1 MTNAQKFSKIVCV
14 VLAAVMIFGTMFTVI
29 GCTGDKTAYDN
40 EKDALVFSTQA
51 PDGVFNPFFSTSGVD
66 SSIVGLTQISMLG
79 NDAEG
84 NVTYKHYKVPK
95 GTKNYDENDLDN
107 TVMVEDFEQVTTG
120 DTDETKRTTY
130 YFVLRNDVRCS
141 DGSYLSMKD
150 VLFNLYVYLD
160 RSYTGSATM
169 YSTDIVGL
177 QEYRTQESNEKEQE
191 SFQSKFVD
199 IAKARISNLTSA
211 CNEIIKQY
219 PDDKEN
225 LQKVKEELAKY
236 TSISGYEK
244 VVEDFDLACKLF
256 REELQNDFNNA
267 RDSWKELKFF
277 DEKQK
282 EYSGLITS
290 DAEMFLYNEGEIT
303 WNKKDAALKYNMGKT
318 NAKAWGEK
326 EAIEYVF
333 NTYMPA
339 KTEEVVNYWQTATNL
354 LTELVNQAMEED
366 AKQQGG
372 KRRYPNIS
380 GIKFVNMP
388 EQVVDGTTYKGEAVT
403 VNGITYDPLTSADYD
418 SNGVPTGS
426 NREVLSITI
435 KGVDPKA
442 IWNFAFA
449 VAPMSYYSDAEHIN
463 AFDYV
468 KNFGVEYGSASF
480 FKTVVNGKVSV
491 PFGAGPYAASKSSG
505 GLDNVSGGDF
515 RSLGMIYYE
524 RNPYYVAG
532 APIIKKIRYKVVS
545 TSTTLDA
552 LYAKEVHFAEPNAKP
567 ETIKEL
573 NQKESEGYGNT
584 QVRTSG
590 YGYIGINAAKV
601 PDIEV
606 RRAIMHAIDTEE
618 IAKYYKTG
626 ATTIYRSMSTESW
639 AYPGNTK
646 GTSKPYAYY
655 PYIGGTVP
663 SSSELK
669 NVGSDYRKFLT
680 DEGISPSTNSKKTTL
695 TEEQQIK
702 FITNLVESAGY
713 TKDASGVY
721 KKGSNVLKYTFTIA
735 GEEKD
740 HPAYTPMNKA
750 ATLLNKCGFQIT
762 VTTDASALRK
772 LSTGDLAVWA
782 AAWGSTIDP
791 DMYQVYHKD
800 SKATSVLNWGYP
812 AIINN
817 VGDKYSYELS
827 KVTELSE
834 LIDKARSVLTHEQRA
849 PMYSK
854 ALDLVMELAIE
865 LPTYQRND
873 LFAYNTN
880 VIDVSTFNENPSAFK
895 GLISDLHK
903 LSLNTTSL
911 EK

>member
-1 MTNAQKFSKIVCV
+1 MKKLGRFVC
-14 VLAAVMIFGTMFTVI
+14 LALVAVMMLGTVLTVV
-29 GCTGDKTAYDN
+29 GCTSDKETYDN
-40 EKDALVFSTQA
+40 ENDPLIFSSQA
-51 PDGVFNPFFSTSGVD
+51 PDGVFNPFFSTSAVD
-66 SSIVGLTQISMLG
+66 GNIVGLTQISMLG

-84 NVTYKHYKVPK
+84 GVTYKYYKVPK
-95 GTKNYDENDLDN
+95 GSKNYNEEDLDN
-107 TVMVEDFEQVTTG
+107 TVMVEDFMQETTG
-120 DTDETKRTTY
+120 DTEETKRTTY

-160 RSYTGSATM
+160 RAYTGSATM

-177 QEYRTQESNEKEQE
+177 KEYRTQESDENEQDN
-191 SFQSKFVD
+191 FQAKFAD
-199 IAKARISNLTSA
+199 IAQARLDNLTSA
-211 CNEIIKQY
+211 CNEIIDDY

-225 LQKVKEELAKY
+225 LEKFRERLQGY
-236 TSISGYEK
+236 TSQKGYEK
-244 VVEDFDLACKLF
+244 VLEDFDLACKLF
-256 REELQNDFNNA
+256 KEELQSDFNNA
-267 RDSWKELKFF
+267 RDTWKELKFF

-290 DAEMFLYNEGEIT
+290 DVEMFLYNEGEIT
-303 WNKKDAALKYNMGKT
+303 WSKKDAKLTYSMGD
-318 NAKAWGEK
+318 NRAKSMTEQD
-326 EAIEYVF
+326 AIDYVF
-333 NTYMPA
+333 GVYMPQ
-339 KTEEVVNYWQTATNL
+339 KTTEIIAYWQTATNIR
-354 LTELVNQAMEED
+354 TELINQAMED
-366 AKQQGG
+366 DVKNQQG
-372 KRRYPNIS
+372 KLRYPNIS

-403 VNGITYDPLTSADYD
+403 VNGITYDPLTAADYD

-435 KGVDPKA
+435 KDVDPKA

-449 VAPMSYYSDAEHIN
+449 VAPMSYYSDAEHIK

-480 FKTVVNGKVSV
+480 LKTVVNGKVDV
-491 PFGAGPYAASKSSG
+491 PFGAGPYAASKASG
-505 GLDNVSGGDF
+505 GLDNVKGGDF
-515 RSLGMIYYE
+515 NSSLGVIYYE
-524 RNPYYVAG
+524 RNPYYVG
-532 APIIKKIRYKVVS
+532 GSPVIKKVRYKIVS
-545 TSTTLDA
+545 TTQTLNA

-567 ETIKEL
+567 ETISEL
-573 NQKESEGYGNT
+573 NGKTSEGFGST

-590 YGYIGINAAKV
+590 YGYIGINASKV
-601 PDIEV
+601 PDIAV
-606 RRAIMHAIDTEE
+606 RRAIMHAIDTKE
-618 IAKYYKTG
+618 ISGYYKSG

-655 PYIGGTVP
+655 PYIGGNVP
-663 SSSELK
+663 SASELR

-680 DEGISPSTNSKKTTL
+680 DEGISPSTETKKTRL
-695 TEEQQIK
+695 TEDQQIK
-702 FITNLVESAGY
+702 FITSLLESAGY

-721 KKGSNVLKYTFTIA
+721 KKGSHKLKYTFTIA

-740 HPAYTPMNKA
+740 HPAYTPMVSA
-750 ATLLNKCGFQIT
+750 ANLLNKCGFQIT
-762 VTTDASALRK
+762 VQTDASALRK

-817 VGDKYSYELS
+817 VGEKYNYELN
-827 KVTELSE
+827 KITELSE
-834 LIDKARSVLTHEQRA
+834 IIDKARSVLTHEARA
-849 PMYSK
+849 PLYSK
-854 ALDLVMELAIE
+854 ALDIVMELAIE

-873 LFAYNTN
+873 LFAYNAN
-880 VIDVSTFNENPSAFK
+880 VIDVSTFNAEPSAFK

-903 LSLNTTSL
+903 LSLNTAAL